1 MNSTKRKRL
10 NFING
15 LNICLV
21 FAIILSGFYY
31 LKSVDDL
38 VNKNFELQSLKGET
52 SLLSEEISSLES
64 VKNSLESYENIN
76 NRIKDLKM
84 VKVTDINYIII
95 NDNSLAK
102 K

>member
-38 VNKNFELQSLKGET
+38 VNKNFELQSLKEET